1 LSWAAS
7 AALLSTPISQE
18 ISMKVLQVTNLPI
31 YLPADKAAIPFGD
44 PLNDAAFTLASPSV
58 VTVPG
63 YVPANGDAISFSV
76 PVGGGTLPAAITAGT
91 VYYVVGATPAA
102 GTFNVSATKG
112 GAGINAAQAST
123 GVVTAHLL
131 SGEFYG
137 VTLPFKPGNTVVVEN
152 NTGGALTL
160 QGAPD
165 SGQAAA
171 GTNTY
176 NPPAGPGTFVNL
188 VTVAAGGAAEVV
200 LAYDWLRVS
209 TAATLI
215 LQQN

>member
-1 LSWAAS
+1 
-7 AALLSTPISQE
+7 
-18 ISMKVLQVTNLPI
+18 MKVLQVTNLPI

-44 PLNDAAFTLASPSV
+44 AINGATITLASPGV
-58 VTVPG
+58 VNVPG
-63 YVPANGDAISFSV
+63 YENPAVGDAISFSI
-76 PVGGGTLPAAITAGT
+76 PVGGGTLPVAITVGA
-91 VYYVVGATPAA
+91 VYYVQAIVSAA
-102 GTFNVSATKG
+102 AATFNISATKG
-112 GAGINAAQAST
+112 GAAINTATAST
-123 GVVTAHLL
+123 GVITAHLL

-160 QGAPD
+160 QGAFD
-165 SGQAAA
+165 TGQAVA

-176 NPPAGPGTFVNL
+176 NPPAGPGSYFTL

-200 LAYDWLRVS
+200 LQADWIRVS